1 MFSIYNN
8 AWLTFE
14 LVKLFSLI
22 IFFVY
27 DLQISQNQQ
36 CLCCSGVAVC
46 LTSESSRLAM
56 AKGSEAHRLAG

>member
-27 DLQISQNQQ
+27 DLQISQNQHNV
-36 CLCCSGVAVC
+36 SAAVV
-46 LTSESSRLAM
+46 LLSVLLQKAP
-56 AKGSEAHRLAG
+56 G